1 MELKNA
7 LTVCLIS
14 FFSATMVLLIA
25 RALDLQAAAR
35 LEPQLTRIAEELE
48 LCASKEESGRTCQ
61 RTGRKRRS
69 PKDWS
74 CTIFTATPL
83 PHLPQIES
91 QAHEVVQSD
100 FAAELKSGAV
110 SWKMLNYEDSATA
123 DLAKK
128 FEIQMPVVVLAK
140 MQRGSAGGSGW
151 IASGRW
157 LETSPRTL
165 PTCGTRSARFRP
177 AESQP
182 TSTSSND
189 QPKAEESDPK
199 TVDIPVPADLPI
211 SE

>member
-1 MELKNA
+1 
-7 LTVCLIS
+7 
-14 FFSATMVLLIA
+14 MVLLIA

-48 LCASKEESGRTCQ
+48 GLHRPGRIEAHVPADRAEATVSEGLVVYYFHGNTRCPTC
-61 RTGRKRRS
+61 RS
-69 PKDWS
+69 
-74 CTIFTATPL
+74 
-83 PHLPQIES
+83 IES

-128 FEIQMPVVVLAK
+128 FEIQIARRRSRQDAARRRSP
-140 MQRGSAGGSGW
+140 GGSGW

-165 PTCGTRSARFRP
+165 PTCGTRSAR
-177 AESQP
+177 
-182 TSTSSND
+182 
-189 QPKAEESDPK
+189 
-199 TVDIPVPADLPI
+199 
-211 SE
+211 